1 MRYAAVLAG
10 ITAAALVGITLGQP
24 PVAPAAPAN
33 TVPTAPTTPDYH
45 TLNSRTIKLPIKY
58 EKDRKAIRQV
68 KLYVARNGENTWY
81 QEAAVPPDRDAFT
94 YIAKEDGVYWFT
106 MVEEDLQGRNVPAD

>member
-1 MRYAAVLAG
+1 M
-10 ITAAALVGITLGQP
+10 TFAAAIVVMTLSQP
-24 PVAPAAPAN
+24 PGL
-33 TVPTAPTTPDYH
+33 TPGMDYYPI
-45 TLNSRTIKLPIKY
+45 NSRNIKIPIKY

-81 QEAAVPPDRDAFT
+81 QEAIATPDRDSFT

-106 MVEEDLQGRNVPAD
+106 MQEEDIQGRNIPADLTRHHTRFESAR